1 MPVGSPEGNRTEDLV
16 PGPGLPRKKWGSL
29 VTVFCHSHRPPRRL
43 RLWACGVA
51 ALAGLAGAP
60 AGAEDC
66 EGTTERI
73 VGYSWQQDEY
83 VVERRALDGSEPTRY
98 VTRQLSTGD
107 VLDEVACPAGGS
119 CTAAEALGIRAC
131 SFRPLPRMLPDRLS
145 LQPAADGDSEVRLA
159 GLTGA
164 VPLMRVRGMGRLTL
178 RSGVRA
184 DSHVIVFLSDTIDP
198 DDCGLTRER
207 AVVVPDPDWSSRAR
221 QAAAPVAGPA
231 RTQGGKLPDVD
242 LLTRAPLEP
251 DLRLAGPLSPDGV
264 QPLTMAARA
273 AAAVHL
279 DALAG
284 CWAQEALS
292 ILGQQNGSRAAAR
305 PSPSV
310 EVEEIRV
317 IVPES
322 SKPSAP

>member
-1 MPVGSPEGNRTEDLV
+1 MEG
-16 PGPGLPRKKWGSL
+16 GSL
-29 VTVFCHSHRPPRRL
+29 AAVFRDAHRPTRRL

-51 ALAGLAGAP
+51 TLAGLATAP
-60 AGAEDC
+60 ARSEDC

-73 VGYSWQQDEY
+73 VGYSWQQDQY

-98 VTRQLSTGD
+98 VTRQLSTGE
-107 VLDEVACPAGGS
+107 VLDEVACPAGGT

-145 LQPAADGDSEVRLA
+145 LQLAADGDSEVRLA
-159 GLTGA
+159 GLAGV
-164 VPLMRVRGMGRLTL
+164 VPLMRVRGMGTLRL

-207 AVVVPDPDWSSRAR
+207 AVVVPDPDWSRHAR
-221 QAAAPVAGPA
+221 QAAAPAGA
-231 RTQGGKLPDVD
+231 RSRVEAGMLPDVD

-292 ILGQQNGSRAAAR
+292 ILGRQTPAR
-305 PSPSV
+305 PARSSASV
-310 EVEEIRV
+310 EIEEIRV
-317 IVPES
+317 ILPERR
-322 SKPSAP
+322 KDPVH